1 MVGGTQNTPTVLFL
15 WGTFLKLSPALI
27 QQLLPELLINKFLI
41 WQVSCGPFP
50 PRILES
56 TLKGLKI
63 FSRKESQSARETS
76 NYSKHWGSRYHRKRE
91 TFWKKGERE
100 GARYTWIQQIKYAKC
115 FLCSFKCIHL
125 TMQMLSDAPTM
136 KIYSQFYRTKNSLSS

>member
-41 WQVSCGPFP
+41 LQVSCGPFP

-56 TLKGLKI
+56 TLEGLTI

-76 NYSKHWGSRYHRKRE
+76 NYSKHGGFPLSQLEGNFLKER
-91 TFWKKGERE
+91 RE
-100 GARYTWIQQIKYAKC
+100 GGCQV
-115 FLCSFKCIHL
+115 HL
-125 TMQMLSDAPTM
+125 NPAN
-136 KIYSQFYRTKNSLSS
+136 KIR